1 MGKIR
6 KRDFHRKEDQKPVP
20 EEKERKRERERM
32 REGGERKVK
41 EVRRKADAARNSGDD
56 R

>member
-20 EEKERKRERERM
+20 EEKERKRERENE
-32 REGGERKVK
+32 REGGK
-41 EVRRKADAARNSGDD
+41 EK
-56 R
+56 